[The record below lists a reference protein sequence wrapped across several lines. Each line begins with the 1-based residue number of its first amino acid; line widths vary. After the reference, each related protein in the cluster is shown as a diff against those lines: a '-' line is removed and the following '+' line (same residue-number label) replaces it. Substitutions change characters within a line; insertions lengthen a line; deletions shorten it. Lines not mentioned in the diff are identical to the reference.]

1 MKRIAIFGIFA
12 AILTAGAHACPC
24 SETTTETTYES
35 VQVNTV
41 EYTDDAYAA
50 PAAAPKPARVGTPC
64 ARVKSSADL
73 GLGCARRAPAMRP
86 IRVKKYTEVIDHYQ
100 EYQPVVQYVPAGTH
114 TTRRVIEY

>member
-1 MKRIAIFGIFA
+1 MKHIAIFGIFA
-12 AILTAGAHACPC
+12 AILTASAHACPC
-24 SETTTETTYES
+24 NETTTETTYES

-50 PAAAPKPARVGTPC
+50 PAAPAKPARVGTPC

-73 GLGCARRAPAMRP
+73 NRGCARRAPAMHP

-100 EYQPVVQYVPAGTH
+100 EYQPVVHYVPAGTH

>member
-1 MKRIAIFGIFA
+1 MKRITILGIFA
-12 AILTAGAHACPC
+12 TILTAGAHACPC
-24 SETTTETTYES
+24 NETTTETMYES

-41 EYTDDAYAA
+41 EYTDDVYTA
-50 PAAAPKPARVGTPC
+50 PQIAKPARVGTPC

-73 GLGCARRAPAMRP
+73 NRGCARRAPAIRP

-100 EYQPVVQYVPAGTH
+100 EYQPVVHYVPAGTH